1 MFEGLVAW
9 VLNTYIG
16 AYVDNLNTEDLSC
29 GILQGFFELHNL
41 PLKKDAFRNLDLPIE
56 IKTGVVGKIRCEIPI
71 RALRSEPWIISVEG
85 TGLMLICLSSL
96 AI

>member
-1 MFEGLVAW
+1 M
-9 VLNTYIG
+9 
-16 AYVDNLNTEDLSC
+16 
-29 GILQGFFELHNL
+29 HNL

-85 TGLMLICLSSL
+85 TSELLISKYLWVYKDSQEGRRDNNGRNVR
-96 AI
+96 